1 MTALAYNQ
9 LALPTTDEL
18 LFGVCRHPVTTRKGM
33 VIGGGVVYPEL
44 NFTLPTMTVEPATY
58 PRVRSIYRDIIKGS
72 LERAAQLSPPG
83 VQIEFETVPSMTEDP
98 AFASELVAILLEE
111 MENAHSAWG
120 LKSVLRM
127 TPNDN
132 REMERPPRM
141 RDGKNWDD
149 MIRLFEL
156 SAAQG
161 AELLSI
167 ESTGGKELHDEA
179 LMTGNIAQS
188 IFALCILGVRDMR
201 HLWTNIVDIAAR
213 HNVVAAGDTAC
224 AFGNTA
230 MALAEQQMIPRV
242 FAAVVRPVSAVRS
255 LVAYEVGAKGPG
267 KDCGYENP
275 ILKAITG
282 FPMAMEGKSASCAH
296 HSAMGN
302 VASAM
307 CDLWS
312 NESVQHVRL
321 LANYAPVCSMESL
334 IYDCRLM
341 NQALHH
347 GHDAARQLRDWLSE
361 SDAAL
366 DPQAFVLTP
375 ESTIAFART
384 IVAAPD
390 HYTAGRNVALQ
401 AVQMMRAAHA
411 SGDLVIRPNEIRYLD
426 MMESQLDELPDSE
439 EAFIAEMMDQVD
451 TTCFRLAD
459 YDLQ

>member
-1 MTALAYNQ
+1 MTAIAFKQ
-9 LALPTTDEL
+9 LALPTTDDL
-18 LFGVCRHPVTTRKGM
+18 VFGVCPHPVTTRKGM

-58 PRVRSIYRDIIKGS
+58 PRVQSIYRDIIKGS
-72 LERAAQLSPPG
+72 LERAVQLAPPG
-83 VQIEFETVPSMTEDP
+83 LQIEFETVPAMTEDP
-98 AFASELVAILLEE
+98 DFAAELVGILLEE
-111 MENAHSAWG
+111 MENAHSAHG

-156 SAAQG
+156 SAARG

-188 IFALCILGVRDMR
+188 IFALCVLGVRDMR
-201 HLWTNIVDIAAR
+201 HLWTTIVAIANR
-213 HNVVAAGDTAC
+213 HNVVPAGDTAC

-242 FAAVVRPVSAVRS
+242 FAAVVRPVTAVRS

-282 FPMAMEGKSASCAH
+282 YPMAMEGKSSSCAH

-321 LANYAPVCSMESL
+321 LANYAPVCSLETL

-347 GHDAARQLRDWLSE
+347 GHGAARQLRNWLSE
-361 SDAAL
+361 SDASL

-375 ESTIAFART
+375 EATIAFAQT
-384 IVAAPD
+384 IVAAAD
-390 HYTAGRNVALQ
+390 HYTAGRDVARQ
-401 AVQMMRAAHA
+401 AVDMIRKAHA
-411 SGDLVIRPNEIRYLD
+411 SGDLVIKPNEVRYLD
-426 MMESQLDELPDSE
+426 MMESQLADLPDSE
-439 EAFIAEMMDQVD
+439 ADFIAEMMDQVD
-451 TTCFRLAD
+451 TTCFRSAD
-459 YDLQ
+459 YELD